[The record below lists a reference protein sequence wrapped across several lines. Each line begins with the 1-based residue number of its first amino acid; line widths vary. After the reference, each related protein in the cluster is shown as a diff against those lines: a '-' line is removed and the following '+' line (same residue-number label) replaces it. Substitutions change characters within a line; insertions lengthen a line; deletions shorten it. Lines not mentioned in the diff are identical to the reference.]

1 MGRLISLAFMLIL
14 GVLVYN
20 YFLGDDVEQQQAKE
34 IFKEGKE
41 LGKALKSLVKSEGKR
56 YDEGKYDS
64 IINKVKSAVGKDEK
78 LEKQYSSQLDEI
90 EDLQKKIEVEQE
102 KKERN
107 SPRYNEAEE
116 KLLKK
121 LLDTKL
127 EQLSNDL
134 ATE

>member
-20 YFLGDDVEQQQAKE
+20 YFLGDEVEKQQAKE

-41 LGKALKSLVKSEGKR
+41 LGRAIKSLVKSERER

-64 IINKVKSAVGKDEK
+64 IVSRVKSAVGKDK
-78 LEKQYSSQLDEI
+78 DLEVQYSSQLNEI
-90 EDLQKKIEVEQE
+90 EELQKKIEAEQE

-134 ATE
+134 ES